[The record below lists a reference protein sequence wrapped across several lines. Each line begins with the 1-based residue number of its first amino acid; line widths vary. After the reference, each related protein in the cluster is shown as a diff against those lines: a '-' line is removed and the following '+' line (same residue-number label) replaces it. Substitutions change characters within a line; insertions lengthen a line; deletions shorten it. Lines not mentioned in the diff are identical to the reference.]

1 MNIKKS
7 DIEFYQKIK
16 CWTKKLNFMTISLA
30 LQQKEKIRKTIHLST
45 AIIVLVNLVSHK
57 LAIFLTLFV
66 IFLYTFSEFA
76 RLRKIKIFYIHEL
89 VEICALPR
97 ESKRFILAPL
107 LLAIPILFALI
118 FFPVDIAYPAILT
131 VTISDAFATLIGIS
145 FGKTKIFG
153 NKTLEGSFAF
163 FILTFLILLFFVNI
177 FSAALIALITS
188 LVELFSKNF
197 DNATI
202 PLAVIFLLVLF

>member
-1 MNIKKS
+1 
-7 DIEFYQKIK
+7 
-16 CWTKKLNFMTISLA
+16 MTISLA

-89 VEICALPR
+89 VEICALPG
-97 ESKRFILAPL
+97 ESKRFIIAPL

-177 FSAALIALITS
+177 FLAALIALITS